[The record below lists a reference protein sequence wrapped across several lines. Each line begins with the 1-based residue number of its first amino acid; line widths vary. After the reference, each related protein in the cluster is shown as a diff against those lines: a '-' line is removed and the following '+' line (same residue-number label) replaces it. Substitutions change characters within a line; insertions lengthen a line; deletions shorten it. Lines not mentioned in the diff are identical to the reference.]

1 MTMMPNVIQFQL
13 KPLKPEL
20 RRPRLLAMAARAG
33 LSGYRRGRELR
44 RILGCDDLPSSEV
57 IVSSLRHK
65 EAALDIARREAWAD
79 YDLQR
84 HVLLLVAILA
94 ETRLA
99 QSSPAIFPGKAS
111 PARP

>member
-1 MTMMPNVIQFQL
+1 MTMIPNVIQFQP
-13 KPLKPEL
+13 KPPLAEL
-20 RRPRLLAMAARAG
+20 RRPRLLAVAARAG
-33 LSGYRRGRELR
+33 LTGYRRKRELR
-44 RILGCDDLPSSEV
+44 RILGCDDLPPSEAV
-57 IVSSLRHK
+57 ISSLKYK
-65 EAALDIARREAWAD
+65 EAALDLARREARAD

-99 QSSPAIFPGKAS
+99 RSSPVTFPGKAS